1 MEEAVLDDAADWLER
16 ILQQELKQEVDRED
30 MVVRTLPVFIAAIGV
45 MLAFVGLVLQKLP
58 KLSGDPLIFVTY
70 CGLFSLVLLIAAVI
84 GILIYALRDRTVFRP
99 LGGRRLADYVD
110 SLRDF
115 HADAGTAAEVETR
128 VLADVRATQ
137 CDQLAYSI
145 AANRE
150 INDRRRQARGAAFT
164 ILLAVDPCVGD
175 AVGSSYRHCHWAG
188 RPSCRRRPIHWS
200 HATRRFPSGSRKC
213 RRCGRSVRGR
223 SPTVRSTM
231 STNCV
236 G

>member
-1 MEEAVLDDAADWLER
+1 MDEAVLDDAADWLER
-16 ILQQELKQEVDRED
+16 ILQQELKQEVDQED

-164 ILLAVDPCVGD
+164 ILLAALILVLAMLSAHLIGIAIGQGGRLVAEDRSTGATQPAASQAEAGSAADAGD
-175 AVGSSYRHCHWAG
+175 
-188 RPSCRRRPIHWS
+188 
-200 HATRRFPSGSRKC
+200 PSGA
-213 RRCGRSVRGR
+213 VHL
-223 SPTVRSTM
+223 P
-231 STNCV
+231 
-236 G
+236 